1 MTRRYGIDTS
11 ILVRLLTGDPPDAF
25 KYCTDALIGI
35 VENQGGELYAS
46 NQVIGEAYVA
56 VRHAYGASKSEARKG
71 LITVLRNHSIR
82 PINGQHVFA
91 ELENER
97 GAGLVD
103 RLIANGYAH
112 VGCETLTLD
121 RKMGD
126 LPSALIL

>member
-25 KYCTDALIGI
+25 RYCTEALIDI

-56 VRHAYGASKSEARKG
+56 VQHAYGASKPEARQG
-71 LITVLRNHSIR
+71 LTTVLRNHSIR
-82 PINGQHVFA
+82 PINGQRVFA

-103 RLIANGYAH
+103 RLIANGYEHA
-112 VGCETLTLD
+112 GCETLTLD
-121 RKMGD
+121 HKMGN
-126 LPSALIL
+126 LPDTRIL